1 MEEDMSESTQKNDE
15 KFVADINI
23 SGPGIISVSSADVV
37 RTPEGQRQI
46 EALEELVNKDIFSKM
61 RVKSA

>member
-1 MEEDMSESTQKNDE
+1 MEADMSDNTQKSDE

-46 EALEELVNKDIFSKM
+46 KALEELVNKDIFSKM
-61 RVKSA
+61 RAQSA